1 MVIIRMQDK
10 KQESIL
16 KTTMPKTTHVNKVL
30 VSVIVAAV
38 VLLIAV
44 AIVSALGRAPQKVA
58 KTHQATQNL
67 TTAVSSV
74 VTALPQ
80 NYQDVDKIK
89 QYQPKD
95 KTSKIS
101 PEVQQ
106 EMAILQQQQQAL
118 EQRLA
123 ELSARPSQ
131 SSAQDDEKMQ
141 QAKNSGLFFPGSA
154 PPTPQYSYTSD
165 ASNNTSTGKND
176 NTDKTDS
183 SFHNTPYNQQN
194 MQSQKID
201 FLKADE
207 KDSSIYDPHILQRP
221 ESPYEVQAGTL
232 LPAELITG
240 VNTSLPGDVV
250 AQIKEN
256 IYDSVTGRF
265 LLIPKG
271 SKLLGQYDSQVSY
284 GQQRTLLAFTRI
296 IRPDGSSI
304 LLNKLSGADMMGQS
318 GIEGDVNNHWMRVIG
333 AATLSTILSMGTGV
347 AADNAAN
354 QNALYPNTAQKA
366 ALGAADSI
374 SQTGEDLTN
383 NAMNIQPTITIPAGY
398 EFNVIVNKDIIL
410 APYQQENMS

>member
-1 MVIIRMQDK
+1 MQDK

-16 KTTMPKTTHVNKVL
+16 KTTIPQTTHINRVL
-30 VSVIVAAV
+30 VSVIVAVA
-38 VLLIAV
+38 VLLVAV
-44 AIVSALGRAPQKVA
+44 AIVSALSRSPQK
-58 KTHQATQNL
+58 TTNTRPTTQNL
-67 TTAVSSV
+67 TTAVSEV

-89 QYQPKD
+89 QYQPND
-95 KTSKIS
+95 KTAKIS

-106 EMAILQQQQQAL
+106 EMAILHQQQQAL

-123 ELSARPSQ
+123 ELSARSP

-154 PPTPQYSYTSD
+154 PPTPEYHYTPDS
-165 ASNNTSTGKND
+165 SNNASTDKNN

-183 SFHNTPYNQQN
+183 GFHNTPYSQQN

-207 KDSSIYDPHILQRP
+207 KDSSIYDPHSLQKP
-221 ESPYEVQAGTL
+221 ASPYEVQAGTL

-284 GQQRTLLAFTRI
+284 GQERTLLAFTRI

-347 AADNAAN
+347 AADNVAN
-354 QNALYPNTAQKA
+354 QNSLYPNTAQKA

-410 APYQQENMS
+410 APYQQENML